1 MSVHPYC
8 TFKSILLNL
17 SRPLWI
23 QCYAGG
29 GEGKEGKEEW
39 DRENLN
45 HLPIL
50 KDSGSCWEALNQS
63 FSLEEET
70 PEVIEFNSGASYDG
84 AVHNDLEP
92 VPEPEPDPKPEP
104 G

>member
-1 MSVHPYC
+1 MLC
-8 TFKSILLNL
+8 
-17 SRPLWI
+17 R
-23 QCYAGG
+23 
-29 GEGKEGKEEW
+29 GEGRGRKGRKNGIE
-39 DRENLN
+39 RTLIIY
-45 HLPIL
+45 PFY

-63 FSLEEET
+63 FSLEEEA